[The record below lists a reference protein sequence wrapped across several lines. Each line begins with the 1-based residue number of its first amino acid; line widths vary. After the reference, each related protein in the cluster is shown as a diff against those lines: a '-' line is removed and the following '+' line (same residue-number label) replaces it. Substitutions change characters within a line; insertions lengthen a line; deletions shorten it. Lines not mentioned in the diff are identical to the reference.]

1 MHTTPAAIP
10 VHAATLADRIERGLA
25 HFVFGLGPGI
35 KRTLFGKPAERDG
48 NRLDPDLQVM
58 LRLRA
63 LAAGGSQGTARV
75 SPEESRRNTRR
86 ECVLYQGPAGEVGA
100 VSDLTIDT
108 PTARLA
114 ARHYAPIAS
123 PGDGSQLKP
132 LLVFFHG
139 GGFVFGDLDTH
150 DAPCRVLCR
159 HADVHVLSVAYR
171 LAPEVP
177 FPGAVD
183 DALAAFRFAVA
194 HATELGADPARIGV
208 AGDSAGGNLSAVVAQ
223 LTRSERPPGF
233 AVLIYPAVDRKN
245 PYPSQSLFARDFL
258 LTAEDIEHF
267 NLQYFG
273 NDEHTRSDPR
283 LSPLLCPD
291 LSGLCP
297 SVVVTAGFDSLRD
310 EGTAYAEAL
319 ARAGNQVELRCEP
332 DLTHGFIN
340 LTRMSARCQQALLAL
355 ADDVRRLSR
364 A

>member
-1 MHTTPAAIP
+1 MHKTPAAIP
-10 VHAATLADRIERGLA
+10 THTATLADRIERGLA
-25 HFVFGLGPGI
+25 HFVFGLSAGT
-35 KRTLFGKPAERDG
+35 KRALFGKPAERDG

-63 LAAGGSQGTARV
+63 LATGSSQGTVRV
-75 SPEESRRNTRR
+75 SPEQSRRDNRR

-100 VSDLTIDT
+100 VSDLTIET
-108 PTARLA
+108 PAARLA
-114 ARHYAPIAS
+114 ARHYAPVAQ
-123 PGDGSQLKP
+123 PGDGAQPKP

-150 DAPCRVLCR
+150 DVPCRVLCQ

-171 LAPEVP
+171 LAPELP
-177 FPGAVD
+177 FPAAVD
-183 DALAAFRFAVA
+183 DAVAAFRFAVA
-194 HATELGADPARIGV
+194 HAAELGADPARVGV

-223 LTRSERPPGF
+223 LTRGERAPSF

-245 PYPSQSLFARDFL
+245 AYPSQSLFARDFL

-267 NLQYFG
+267 NLQYFA
-273 NDEHTRSDPR
+273 NDEEKRRDPR

-297 SVVVTAGFDSLRD
+297 SVVVTAGFDPLRD
-310 EGTAYAEAL
+310 EGAAYAEAL
-319 ARAGNQVELRCEP
+319 ARAGNQVTLRCER
-332 DLTHGFIN
+332 DLTHGFIH
-340 LTRMSARCQQALLAL
+340 LTRMSARCQRALLAV